1 MAYEKSAVGAGV
13 SLSRAKFRKKFQQRD
28 EQPGWTVMPRISSSL
43 TFFYKWVFPIGWFGG
58 VLFFMA
64 AVAIGGL
71 RSGQYPPAPLLVLP
85 AGMLALGY
93 GIMRMLV
100 FDLVDEVR
108 DAGDALIVRNR
119 GREGRIALSDI
130 INVNYSVWVNPPRV
144 TLTLRNPR
152 MFGSRVTFCA
162 PVRFV
167 PFATSPVIDDLIQRN
182 DEARRRR

>member
-1 MAYEKSAVGAGV
+1 
-13 SLSRAKFRKKFQQRD
+13 
-28 EQPGWTVMPRISSSL
+28 MPRISSSL

-85 AGMLALGY
+85 AVMLAFGY

-100 FDLVDEVR
+100 FDLVDEVL

-119 GREGRIALSDI
+119 GREERIPLAEI
-130 INVNYSVWVNPPRV
+130 VNVNYSVWVNPPRA
-144 TLTLRNPR
+144 TLMLRNPG
-152 MFGSRVTFCA
+152 MFGSRVSFCT
-162 PVRFV
+162 PFRLV
-167 PFATSPVIDDLIQRN
+167 PFATSPVIDDLIQRI
-182 DEARRRR
+182 DAARRRR